1 MREQRGT
8 TMESHGD
15 SSEGRRPRAVFMA
28 FGTKGDVFP
37 VAAIAAAFA
46 CDQQHYHVVFI
57 THSAHQSLS
66 GNLSAKNITYMPLS
80 APPVLPAHYHGDI
93 SDVDKASFSL
103 RKELIQTENRQECLS
118 ALEEIFR
125 DAPGTE
131 GDFIAINFFALE
143 GWHLAELFQVQ
154 CVVTAPYVVPYSA
167 PSSFERRFKQ
177 DLPLLYKYF
186 QDAPAN
192 MVSWKDVIHW
202 MWPLFMENWGLWRSN
217 TLNLSPLPFTD
228 PVTNL
233 PLWHMRTQSP
243 VLLYG
248 FSKEI
253 VECPGYWPPNAHI
266 CGFWFLPM
274 EWQFSCNKCAEKFS
288 LHSYGS
294 LTPVKEL
301 CPIHADLQHFLR
313 ESMGF
318 LRNPR
323 AFLMVLGAVIE
334 TTNYKIIFFSSG
346 YKPLDTA
353 IQSIASASSTALKP
367 CTSCGDSTI
376 LFNGRLFCF
385 SGSVPYSW
393 IFPQCAV
400 AVHHA
405 GSGTTAAALHAGIP
419 QVVCPYLL
427 DQFYWAEKLCWLEVA
442 PEPLQRQHVTPDS
455 DDSASIVE
463 AAEALSRAIRLALTP
478 EMKEQAAK
486 IAERVSSED
495 GIGEALKVLKEK
507 VASPFKRRKD

>member
-1 MREQRGT
+1 MYEQRGT

-15 SSEGRRPRAVFMA
+15 SSEGRRPRAAFMA

-37 VAAIAAAFA
+37 VA
-46 CDQQHYHVVFI
+46 V
-57 THSAHQSLS
+57 
-66 GNLSAKNITYMPLS
+66 
-80 APPVLPAHYHGDI
+80 
-93 SDVDKASFSL
+93 
-103 RKELIQTENRQECLS
+103 R
-118 ALEEIFR
+118 
-125 DAPGTE
+125 
-131 GDFIAINFFALE
+131 E
-143 GWHLAELFQVQ
+143 GWHLAELFHVQ

-192 MVSWKDVIHW
+192 M
-202 MWPLFMENWGLWRSN
+202 
-217 TLNLSPLPFTD
+217 D

-243 VLLYG
+243 VLL
-248 FSKEI
+248 
-253 VECPGYWPPNAHI
+253 
-266 CGFWFLPM
+266 
-274 EWQFSCNKCAEKFS
+274 
-288 LHSYGS
+288 
-294 LTPVKEL
+294 
-301 CPIHADLQHFLR
+301 
-313 ESMGF
+313 MGF

-334 TTNYKIIFFSSG
+334 TTNYKIILFSSG

>member
-1 MREQRGT
+1 
-8 TMESHGD
+8 MESHGD

-93 SDVDKASFSL
+93 SVIYVYFM
-103 RKELIQTENRQECLS
+103 IQ
-118 ALEEIFR
+118 
-125 DAPGTE
+125 
-131 GDFIAINFFALE
+131 E

-192 MVSWKDVIHW
+192 TVSWKDVIHW

-253 VECPGYWPPNAHI
+253 VECP
-266 CGFWFLPM
+266 
-274 EWQFSCNKCAEKFS
+274 EKFS

-313 ESMGF
+313 ERSTLCLPIFVGLSSIGSMGF

-334 TTNYKIIFFSSG
+334 TTNYKIILFSSG

-367 CTSCGDSTI
+367 CTSFGDSTI
-376 LFNGRLFCF
+376 LFSGRLFCF

-405 GSGTTAAALHAGIP
+405 GSGTTAAALLAGIP
-419 QVVCPYLL
+419 QVACPYLL